1 VYKRQDILHVHYCIP
16 HSISGFI
23 AKQITD
29 KKDVKLITT
38 LHGTDITVV
47 GNDPSFLPVTKFGI
61 EVSDGVT
68 AVSDYLKRQ
77 TYKEFDISKEI
88 QTIYNFVDT
97 QLFKRVKN
105 DKLKKTFASEGEKV
119 ISHITNFRTVK
130 KIESVIRIFKN
141 ILEKVNSVLLL
152 IGDGPDRVKAEVMC
166 REMNIFDKVKFLSKQ
181 EGIVDLL
188 SVSDLFLMPSETE
201 SFGLA
206 ALEAMS
212 CEVPVIASDVGG
224 LKELITEKTGYLI
237 DKGDIESMAKK
248 GIEILSDKDLKDFL
262 SKNAR
267 KRAVDFFDIDII
279 VSEYEQYYERIKKTL
294 TSF

>member
-1 VYKRQDILHVHYCIP
+1 
-16 HSISGFI
+16 
-23 AKQITD
+23 
-29 KKDVKLITT
+29 
-38 LHGTDITVV
+38 
-47 GNDPSFLPVTKFGI
+47 
-61 EVSDGVT
+61 
-68 AVSDYLKRQ
+68 
-77 TYKEFDISKEI
+77 
-88 QTIYNFVDT
+88 
-97 QLFKRVKN
+97 
-105 DKLKKTFASEGEKV
+105 
-119 ISHITNFRTVK
+119 
-130 KIESVIRIFKN
+130 
-141 ILEKVNSVLLL
+141 
-152 IGDGPDRVKAEVMC
+152 
-166 REMNIFDKVKFLSKQ
+166 
-181 EGIVDLL
+181 
-188 SVSDLFLMPSETE
+188 MPSETE